1 MHKHLGNPIANH
13 HVHDKYNRLTT
24 VDYSI
29 RQRKDQNSK
38 SLKTMSQSHNSMGLV
53 NGLYQTIEL

>member
-13 HVHDKYNRLTT
+13 HVHDKYDCLST

-29 RQRKDQNSK
+29 YTTKKRSK
-38 SLKTMSQSHNSMGLV
+38 
-53 NGLYQTIEL
+53 